1 MSTLNELTQPLNLVP
16 VIGQYGGR
24 SLSTLEPLV
33 DLPDALNRPAEIRVT
48 FSDADH
54 FVYVTRRTFAYGV
67 WRIDETEIIV
77 ARRHNVDRLDRVL
90 INPRRLLLSA
100 RHDRKS
106 ATENRAGDRDHAAN
120 LRDIPLT
127 ENAATHSESQNL
139 CLLALRRCN
148 APKVEFDAGR
158 RNRAIRQVDSRR
170 SKYSDQRMPLAP
182 ASYYRLEPN
191 RRTDRRSLPC

>member
-1 MSTLNELTQPLNLVP
+1 MSTLNELNQPLNLVP

-77 ARRHNVDRLDRVL
+77 ARRAHLLKPYSCFVYPPPISV
-90 INPRRLLLSA
+90 RR
-100 RHDRKS
+100 R
-106 ATENRAGDRDHAAN
+106 
-120 LRDIPLT
+120 
-127 ENAATHSESQNL
+127 
-139 CLLALRRCN
+139 
-148 APKVEFDAGR
+148 
-158 RNRAIRQVDSRR
+158 
-170 SKYSDQRMPLAP
+170 Y
-182 ASYYRLEPN
+182 
-191 RRTDRRSLPC
+191 